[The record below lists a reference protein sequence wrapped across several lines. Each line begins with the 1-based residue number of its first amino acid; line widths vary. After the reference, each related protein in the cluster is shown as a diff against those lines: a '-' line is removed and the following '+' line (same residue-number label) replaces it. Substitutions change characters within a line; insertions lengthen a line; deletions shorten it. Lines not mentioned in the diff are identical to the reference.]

1 MGVPCRCP
9 RTGGLGQRQH
19 LFLRRFSQSEK
30 RNSAAEK
37 RGRAKIPSP
46 QPPSFLPARA
56 NFFQKSAS
64 GFSRKK
70 VRILSKSPTQSDQQ
84 CRSGRTLLFLQ
95 SRSSQSGRYRLPF
108 RRSWRSHSFCYT
120 L

>member
-56 NFFQKSAS
+56 IFFRNQRRDFRGKKFGFRPKVPAS
-64 GFSRKK
+64 
-70 VRILSKSPTQSDQQ
+70 L
-84 CRSGRTLLFLQ
+84 
-95 SRSSQSGRYRLPF
+95 
-108 RRSWRSHSFCYT
+108 
-120 L
+120 